1 MIQKQLQGIGVALV
15 TPFTKDNQVDTVALI
30 RIVNHLIEGGID
42 YLVVLGT
49 TAETPTLSASEKQL
63 VRETVVK
70 ANQGR
75 LPLVLGIGGNNTEA
89 VVNEIQQTD
98 TSSFCAILSVVPY
111 YNKPT
116 QDGIYAHYTQI
127 AKNSKLPIITYNVP
141 GRTGI
146 SMAADTVNRLARDF
160 DNIVAVKEGGGNSQL
175 AMEIIK
181 DKPQDFLYISG
192 DDMFALAS
200 VYMGGSG
207 VISVVGGAF
216 PKEFSQMIHLGLQ
229 GEIQKAN
236 VLHYKLMSQIS
247 LAFREG
253 NPVGIK
259 AILAEKGLCNPYVR
273 LPLVEASPSLKT
285 DIKKHLF

>member
-1 MIQKQLQGIGVALV
+1 MIQKQLQGTGVALV
-15 TPFTKDNQVDTVALI
+15 TPFTQDNQIDTCALTQ
-30 RIVNHLIEGGID
+30 IVEYLIAGGID

-49 TAETPTLSASEKQL
+49 TAETPTLSKAEKQQ
-63 VRETVVK
+63 VCQTVVK

-75 LPLVLGIGGNNTEA
+75 LPLVLGIGGNNTQA
-89 VVNEIQQTD
+89 VVDEIHQTD
-98 TSSFCAILSVVPY
+98 TSDFCAILSVVPY

-116 QDGIYAHYTQI
+116 QEGIYAHYAQI

-141 GRTGI
+141 SRTGI
-146 SMAADTVNRLARDF
+146 SITAPTVNRLAADF
-160 DNIVAVKEGGGNSQL
+160 ENIIAIKEGGGDARL

-181 DKPQDFLYISG
+181 DKKQDFSYISG

-216 PKEFSQMIHLGLQ
+216 PKEFSQMIRWGLR

-236 VLHYKLMSQIS
+236 ALHYQLMQQIS

-259 AILAEKGLCNPYVR
+259 AILAEKGLCKPYVR
-273 LPLVEASPSLKT
+273 LPLVEASQGLKAE
-285 DIKKHLF
+285 IKKYIF